1 MGGAMDLL
9 AGARRVILAM
19 EHTAKGNHKILEE
32 CTLPL
37 TAAGAVNLII
47 TEMGVIEVTPD
58 GLVLAEINPEFTVDQ
73 VKEATGATLKVA
85 ENLGKMC

>member
-1 MGGAMDLL
+1 MDLL

-47 TEMGVIEVTPD
+47 TEMGVMEVTPE
-58 GLVLAEINPEFTVDQ
+58 GLRLTEINPEFSVED
-73 VKEATGATLKVA
+73 VKAATGAPLIIADDLKSM
-85 ENLGKMC
+85 L